1 MAADLQGR
9 RMAYLCSKQGDQG
22 PQLVSPGLHGVTN
35 GVLEAHWPK
44 ASAVS
49 GLPWGTLVRGDARL
63 AAFAGLGQACRA
75 GCDQGKQK
83 RTAAL
88 LLGCKRA
95 CRVWPGTGL
104 A

>member
-1 MAADLQGR
+1 MAADLRHR

-44 ASAVS
+44 ASAVCRFGVRWFKARR
-49 GLPWGTLVRGDARL
+49 GLL
-63 AAFAGLGQACRA
+63 
-75 GCDQGKQK
+75 
-83 RTAAL
+83 L
-88 LLGCKRA
+88 LLGWGRHAGRGVTKGSKSALRRWRLGCERA